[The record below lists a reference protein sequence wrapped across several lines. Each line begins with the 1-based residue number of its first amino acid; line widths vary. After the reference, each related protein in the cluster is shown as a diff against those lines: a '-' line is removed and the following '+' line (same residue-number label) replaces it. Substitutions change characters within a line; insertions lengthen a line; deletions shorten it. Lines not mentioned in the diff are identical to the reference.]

1 MEKRINMSETNNHS
15 FDVKGLNSLALAYMG
30 DAIYEVQVRHHLLL
44 LGKTKPN
51 QLHRE
56 ATKFVSAKAQA
67 AILHELLEK
76 EILTEEELAVV
87 RRGRNAKSGTV
98 PKNTDVLTYR
108 HSTAFEALIGY
119 LYLIDNQIRLQTII
133 DMAVAIAEEQGT
145 RKK

>member
-1 MEKRINMSETNNHS
+1 MSETNNHS